1 MLTAAALMMQAGC
14 GIIRSSPDKVQDL
27 DYTVVEDEDV
37 PKELAEMIDA
47 RKNEQ
52 MHLTYATNEYMYIV
66 AGYGEQQA
74 GGYSIR
80 LDSIYLGENAIYIK
94 TSLIGPQKKE
104 NISKAKTYPY
114 IVVKIENR
122 SEPVIFE

>member
-66 AGYGEQQA
+66 AGYGEQQT

-94 TSLIGPQKKE
+94 TSLI
-104 NISKAKTYPY
+104 
-114 IVVKIENR
+114 
-122 SEPVIFE
+122 

>member
-1 MLTAAALMMQAGC
+1 MLTAAALMMQTGC

-52 MHLTYATNEYMYIV
+52 MHLT
-66 AGYGEQQA
+66 
-74 GGYSIR
+74 
-80 LDSIYLGENAIYIK
+80 
-94 TSLIGPQKKE
+94 
-104 NISKAKTYPY
+104 
-114 IVVKIENR
+114 
-122 SEPVIFE
+122 